1 MRSSG
6 GEGNKGRWVGPVHHP
21 AATFVGLMP
30 RRALAHLALFAVNF
44 IYGINYVLAKG
55 LMPTVIGASGF
66 ILLRVV
72 CAGLLFWLL
81 RALRPER
88 IALADLGRI
97 LLCAL
102 FGVALNQLMFF
113 HGLMRTTPLNASIIM
128 VATPILV
135 LVLSAVL
142 LSERV
147 TWSKALGVTF
157 GASGALALIFLKP
170 GGASSGA
177 TVVGDLFIL
186 INATSYGIYLVLAKP
201 LMRKYSAVTLMAWS
215 FLFGFIMVL
224 PFGFSEFMAV
234 AWGSLSTPVIVS
246 MLFVVVLVTFVA
258 YLMNTWALG
267 KVSASVVGTYI
278 YMQPVLA
285 VASTWLFMRIGQER
299 LGIPGVHDPTIGIP
313 QVLCALA
320 IFTGVY
326 LVGRAD
332 AVK

>member
-1 MRSSG
+1 
-6 GEGNKGRWVGPVHHP
+6 
-21 AATFVGLMP
+21 MP
-30 RRALAHLALFAVNF
+30 HRALAHIALFAVNF
-44 IYGINYVLAKG
+44 IYGINYVVAKG
-55 LMPTVIGASGF
+55 LMPTVIGPSGF
-66 ILLRVV
+66 ILLRVLG
-72 CAGLLFWLL
+72 AGLLFWIL

-88 IALADLGRI
+88 IALADLGR
-97 LLCAL
+97 LFLCAL

-113 HGLMRTTPLNASIIM
+113 HGLMRTTPVNASIIM

-147 TWSKALGVTF
+147 TWSKAIGVLLGAV
-157 GASGALALIFLKP
+157 GALVLIFLKP
-170 GGASSGA
+170 SGASSGA
-177 TVVGDLFIL
+177 TVLGDAFIL

-201 LMRKYSAVTLMAWS
+201 LMRKYSAVTVMAWS
-215 FLFGFIMVL
+215 FLFGLVMVL
-224 PFGFSEFMAV
+224 PFGCSQFMAV
-234 AWGSLSTPVIVS
+234 AWGALTTPVIGS
-246 MLFVVVLVTFVA
+246 MLFVVVMVTFVA

-285 VASTWLFMRIGQER
+285 VVSTWLFMRIGAER
-299 LGIPGVHDPTIGIP
+299 LGIPGVYDPALGLP
-313 QVLCALA
+313 QVLCALS

-332 AVK
+332 AVR

>member
-1 MRSSG
+1 
-6 GEGNKGRWVGPVHHP
+6 
-21 AATFVGLMP
+21 MP
-30 RRALAHLALFAVNF
+30 HRALAHLALFAVNF
-44 IYGINYVLAKG
+44 IYGINYVVAKG
-55 LMPTVIGASGF
+55 LMPAVIGPSGF
-66 ILLRVV
+66 IVLRVLG
-72 CAGLLFWLL
+72 AGLLFWVL

-88 IALADLGRI
+88 IALSDLGP
-97 LLCAL
+97 LFLSAL

-113 HGLMRTTPLNASIIM
+113 HGLMRTTPVNASIIM

-147 TWSKALGVTF
+147 TWSKAAGVLLGAT
-157 GASGALALIFLKP
+157 GALVLIFLKP
-170 GGASSGA
+170 SGASSGA
-177 TVVGDLFIL
+177 TVMGDLFIL

-201 LMRKYSAVTLMAWS
+201 LMRKYSAITVMAWS
-215 FLFGFIMVL
+215 FLFGLIMVL
-224 PFGFSEFMAV
+224 PFGFSEFATV
-234 AWGSLSTPVIVS
+234 SWGSLTTPMIAS
-246 MLFVVVLVTFVA
+246 MVFVVVMVTFVA

-285 VASTWLFMRIGQER
+285 VVSTWLFMRIGAER
-299 LGIPGVHDPTIGIP
+299 LGIPGVYDPTLGLP